1 MLRSLEMI
9 PIFSYIFYK
18 LDCYL
23 CFSFWKQ
30 REDVVESG
38 LIVLH
43 SIAEHLDMNLVW
55 LVVTWAFLLSTF
67 IRDAAITA
75 AAEPFGIL
83 IN

>member
-1 MLRSLEMI
+1 M
-9 PIFSYIFYK
+9 
-18 LDCYL
+18 
-23 CFSFWKQ
+23 
-30 REDVVESG
+30 ESG
-38 LIVLH
+38 LIALH